1 MKEKLKKINIG
12 LLIIILLILCFGVS
26 VGSIVITTMSK
37 FDGKYNVDAD
47 PESNETTEIE
57 KNTWDVHF
65 EKVSVNKE
73 SVQAIIPAKL
83 NAKKTSVNFEV
94 YLENPG
100 DYYEFTVD
108 VVNSGNMD
116 AKVTAKPILSGVPD
130 EFKEYFK
137 YTVKYSDGTTIKKDD
152 ELNTGKRKTIVVRV
166 EFDKEKGVGLVTD
179 EKTFNLGFS
188 VDYVQK

>member
-37 FDGKYNVDAD
+37 FDGKYNVNDD

-65 EKVSVNKE
+65 ENVSVNKE

-116 AKVTAKPILSGVPD
+116 AKVTANPILSGVPD